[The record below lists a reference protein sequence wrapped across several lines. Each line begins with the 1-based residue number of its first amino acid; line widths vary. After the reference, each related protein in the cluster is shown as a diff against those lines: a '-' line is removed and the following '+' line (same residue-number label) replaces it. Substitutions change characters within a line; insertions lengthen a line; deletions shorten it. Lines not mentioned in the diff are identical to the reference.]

1 MKMTQKTAFILAA
14 LLVLGSAWGKA
25 RLTFSSMQKQLD
37 VVYTEGVD
45 HDGQSIA
52 QDIQAK
58 QNTARNC
65 VTVARRYDSAINAS
79 LITAVENAAENL
91 DQADSMGERRRL
103 ETKLDTAFASLS
115 SALLEASLSQK
126 DEAHVI
132 GFMSEYLASQDRIER
147 DPYHEKAAAVLKD
160 TAGWFPSLLQKLT
173 ASSLDIYQIGG

>member
-103 ETKLDTAFASLS
+103 EKPRFRRKTKPMS
-115 SALLEASLSQK
+115 SASCRNIWP
-126 DEAHVI
+126 VRI
-132 GFMSEYLASQDRIER
+132 GLNAIPIMRKPLRF
-147 DPYHEKAAAVLKD
+147 
-160 TAGWFPSLLQKLT
+160 
-173 ASSLDIYQIGG
+173 

>member
-91 DQADSMGERRRL
+91 GDSHFR
-103 ETKLDTAFASLS
+103 
-115 SALLEASLSQK
+115 
-126 DEAHVI
+126 
-132 GFMSEYLASQDRIER
+132 
-147 DPYHEKAAAVLKD
+147 
-160 TAGWFPSLLQKLT
+160 
-173 ASSLDIYQIGG
+173 

>member
-1 MKMTQKTAFILAA
+1 
-14 LLVLGSAWGKA
+14 
-25 RLTFSSMQKQLD
+25 MQKQLD

-115 SALLEASLSQK
+115 SALLEASLSQNY
-126 DEAHVI
+126 
-132 GFMSEYLASQDRIER
+132 G
-147 DPYHEKAAAVLKD
+147 
-160 TAGWFPSLLQKLT
+160 
-173 ASSLDIYQIGG
+173 

>member
-52 QDIQAK
+52 QDIQAS
-58 QNTARNC
+58 NC

-126 DEAHVI
+126 DEAYVI